1 MVFLRRKVRLNE
13 DGVFSDLGII
23 KNAELLQNLKIRAK
37 QEFDKKMAAL
47 KAEYDKKLQDYE
59 IKYSQLL
66 AQQYNITKSEKTQQK
81 QTQTTANSS
90 TNTAANNTVSAK
102 TPSTTA
108 NATTPT
114 QTNMTT
120 ANKAAANQAIVNQA
134 ITGKKNESVNEG
146 VNGKHLLLQ
155 DIIMQCVRSLDLSY
169 SLDMSDASRLARK
182 INDFINSNKGSNKL
196 YDDVKMTIK
205 NYFKHHNKI
214 SLLNSEINRFTDEF
228 MKKLHDRQIPQFKK
242 IFDTISDIVVTYN
255 ANTNVDELENELVD
269 LGFDIDEDHNNM
281 KLILSNVDSY
291 NYNELQNIIDRYNLR
306 KN

>member
-66 AQQYNITKSEKTQQK
+66 AQQYNITKSEKAQQ
-81 QTQTTANSS
+81 QTQTTTNSS
-90 TNTAANNTVSAK
+90 TNTAANNTVTAK

-134 ITGKKNESVNEG
+134 IAGKKNESVNEG

-169 SLDMSDASRLARK
+169 SLDMNTAST
-182 INDFINSNKGSNKL
+182 
-196 YDDVKMTIK
+196 V
-205 NYFKHHNKI
+205 
-214 SLLNSEINRFTDEF
+214 
-228 MKKLHDRQIPQFKK
+228 
-242 IFDTISDIVVTYN
+242 
-255 ANTNVDELENELVD
+255 
-269 LGFDIDEDHNNM
+269 
-281 KLILSNVDSY
+281 
-291 NYNELQNIIDRYNLR
+291 
-306 KN
+306 